1 MKAFELQDTSGFD
14 GLRLIEKPMPS
25 PGQREVLVRI
35 RAVSLNYRDLLTVNG
50 GYGSRQKLPLIP
62 LSDGAGIVEAVG
74 SGATLFKPGDK
85 VIGSFFE
92 NWIGGRPSKEKLAS
106 ALGGSADGVLCE
118 YRVFRQEALVLSPPH
133 LSFEEAATLPCAALT
148 AWGAVVSAGAAKP
161 GDVILTQ
168 GTGGVSLFA
177 LQFAKMSGARVIAT
191 SSSDEK
197 IEQLKNLGADET
209 INYRSVPEWGKLV
222 REMTLSNGVDLVVE
236 VGGLGTLNES
246 IRATRIGG
254 TIALIGVL
262 AGPPQTASRI
272 PLIVMQQQ
280 RIQGVTVGPVEDLQA
295 MARAITAFKMRPVI
309 DRVFPF
315 QDSKKAFDYMSE
327 GKHFGKLV
335 IAIH

>member
-1 MKAFELQDTSGFD
+1 L
-14 GLRLIEKPMPS
+14 
-25 PGQREVLVRI
+25 
-35 RAVSLNYRDLLTVNG
+35 G
-50 GYGSRQKLPLIP
+50 G
-62 LSDGAGIVEAVG
+62 
-74 SGATLFKPGDK
+74 
-85 VIGSFFE
+85 
-92 NWIGGRPSKEKLAS
+92 

-118 YRVFRQEALVLSPPH
+118 YRVFRQEALVLSPSH

-148 AWGAVVSAGAAKP
+148 AWGAVVSAGATKP

-177 LQFAKMSGARVIAT
+177 LQFAKLCGARVIAT

-197 IEQLKNLGADET
+197 IEKLKSLGANET
-209 INYRSVPEWGKLV
+209 INYRSVPEWGKRV
-222 REMTLSNGVDLVVE
+222 REMTLGEGVDLVVE
-236 VGGLGTLNES
+236 VGGVGTLNES

-295 MARAITAFKMRPVI
+295 MASAITAFQMRPVI

-315 QDSKKAFDYMSE
+315 QDCKKAFDYMSE
-327 GKHFGKLV
+327 GKHFGKIV
-335 IAIH
+335 IMID